1 MREMG
6 LAAESQRSGAGEERY
21 GERIIYKYQLG

>member
-1 MREMG
+1 MREMA
-6 LAAESQRSGAGEERY
+6 LAAESQRWGGGERY